1 MKMLRN
7 VLLLFSLLVVFDI
20 ARYVVVPDVGLLVTE
35 NPGKTAFMR
44 YRERQWRE
52 GGLEKEVH
60 RRWVPLRKI
69 SRSLQRA
76 VLISEDD
83 KFWTH
88 EGFDYDAIRSAV
100 QRNAD
105 RKAFAFGASTVTQQL
120 ARNLYLSPSKN
131 PVRKL
136 KEAVLT
142 WRLEKTLSKERILEL
157 YLNVAEWGDGI
168 FGIEQAAR
176 HYYGKS
182 ARRLTAL
189 EAARLAAV
197 LPNPLKYSPVG
208 SSRYV
213 DRRAERIYR
222 IMRKRGTGALPGSP
236 RFASKTNRYEKKCHV
251 VAALLHAAAR
261 RSLRERPC

>member
-7 VLLLFSLLVVFDI
+7 VLLLFFLLVAFDI
-20 ARYVVVPDVGLLVTE
+20 ARYLVMPDVGLLGTE
-35 NPGKTAFMR
+35 NPEKTAFMR

-52 GGLEKEVH
+52 EGLRKEV
-60 RRWVPLRKI
+60 RNRWVPLRDI

-83 KFWTH
+83 KFWKH

-136 KEAVLT
+136 KEAILT
-142 WRLEKTLSKERILEL
+142 WRLERTLSKDRILEL

-182 ARRLTAL
+182 ARRLSAR
-189 EAARLAAV
+189 EAAKLAAV

-213 DRRAERIYR
+213 NRRADRIYR
-222 IMRKRGTGALPGSP
+222 IMRRRGIGALPGNLH
-236 RFASKTNRYEKKCHV
+236 FANKTNRYENTCHDFT
-251 VAALLHAAAR
+251 ALHAAAR
-261 RSLRERPC
+261 RSFRERSC